1 MSWIVRRW
9 CYLGAGCLLFLSFS
23 LFGGVA
29 FAHEPCSPDPC
40 LSPQRGEPGT
50 QVEVQFSTWRVVWN
64 AADSSFAVGYPHH
77 PDLPS
82 IVLVE
87 VNDRMLRD
95 DIVFQVPDVP
105 PGTYAVAF
113 YEVGEN
119 YQHYRWDRFTV
130 TGSVSGWRRLVLM
143 GVGAVALTVIA
154 VLMLNRSCRKP
165 TDNSRP

>member
-50 QVEVQFSTWRVVWN
+50 RVEVRLWTWKVVWN
-64 AADSSFAVGYPHH
+64 AAQSSIPAGYPHH

-82 IVLVE
+82 VVIVE
-87 VNDRMLRD
+87 ADDRMLRN
-95 DIVFQVPDVP
+95 DIVFRIPDVP

-113 YEVGEN
+113 YEVSEN
-119 YQHYRWDRFTV
+119 YQHYRWDQFTV
-130 TGSVSGWRRLVLM
+130 TGSVSWW
-143 GVGAVALTVIA
+143 
-154 VLMLNRSCRKP
+154 P
-165 TDNSRP
+165 